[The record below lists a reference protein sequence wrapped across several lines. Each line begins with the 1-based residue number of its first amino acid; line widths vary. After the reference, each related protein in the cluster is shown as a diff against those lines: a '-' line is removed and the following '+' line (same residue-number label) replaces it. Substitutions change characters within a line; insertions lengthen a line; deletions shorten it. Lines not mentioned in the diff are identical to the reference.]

1 MILNIVYFDME
12 NFIINLKNKFKLF
25 FQHLHRY
32 LSTAWL
38 PITLIIIFV
47 LQIHLFNL
55 WLDLSPAHYILRR
68 TIVTIAFGLL
78 FFGPAIFLKKISKY
92 LYLFVASMILA
103 IILIAQLLYHS
114 YSGGFLQ
121 SSAFL
126 YAGEGLTVLDTVKTL
141 LTYRL
146 IFFIIGPLLV
156 LASFFLDVKGK
167 IIEKLLSKKDKI
179 IIGASMII
187 MVVAGYSYLFLRE
200 YMESGNTIHLYQ
212 YNRLFDVN
220 ALVKKVGII
229 NFSLG
234 DIIFTSLGGKEAS
247 AEEIN
252 FAKSWI
258 AEHTQN
264 TKPAKNFGLAKGR
277 NLIIVQ
283 VESLENTVI
292 NEKIGNQ
299 EITPHLNKLA
309 KEGLYFSNYYAQIG
323 PGTSADAE
331 FSTLNSFYPLPDTVA
346 FIKYAYNNFTAL
358 PTLLR
363 KNGYH
368 TYSMHGDV
376 SSFWNRANI
385 YPRLGYEKSFN
396 EEEYTVTRNIGAY
409 DLGDEDFFNQSIPK
423 LQSLPQPFMATLI
436 TLTSHTPYKL
446 PDDLNT
452 FPMPSDNKFTTLQQN
467 YIQSIHYTDQAI
479 ASFIDGL
486 KQAGLYENSLIVIFG
501 DHGSFT
507 NIGTALKPKT
517 IFADLQS
524 TQVPLIIL
532 APNTKLHGINQT
544 PASHIDLYP
553 TVANL
558 LGISVSGT
566 TMFGQDIINTKNPVA
581 TQRILVSGTIK
592 SILTN
597 KINYHAGA
605 EGKFED
611 GICVELPDKK
621 RLPIENCRALYDQQ
635 NSAVEAS
642 DLIIRNNLI
651 RDASTTY

>member
-1 MILNIVYFDME
+1 ME
-12 NFIINLKNKFKLF
+12 NFIINFKNKFKLF
-25 FQHLHRY
+25 FQHLYRY
-32 LSTAWL
+32 LVTAWL
-38 PITLIIIFV
+38 PLALILIFV
-47 LQIHLFNL
+47 LQTHLFNL
-55 WLDLSPAHYILRR
+55 WIELPPVHYIVRR
-68 TIVTIAFGLL
+68 SIVTVAFGLL
-78 FFGPAIFLKKISKY
+78 FFGPAIFLKKISSY
-92 LYLFVASMILA
+92 LYLFVTSTIMA
-103 IILIAQLLYHS
+103 IVLIAQFLYYS

-126 YAGEGLTVLDTVKTL
+126 YAGEGLTVLDTIKTL

-156 LASFFLDVKGK
+156 LVSFFLDMKGK
-167 IIEKLLSKKDKI
+167 IIERLLSKKDKI
-179 IIGASMII
+179 IIGASMLVMI
-187 MVVAGYSYLFLRE
+187 VAGYSYLFLRE
-200 YMESGNTIHLYQ
+200 YMEAGNTVHLYQ

-258 AEHTQN
+258 TENTQN

-283 VESLENTVI
+283 IESLENTVI
-292 NEKIGNQ
+292 NEKIGGQ

-309 KEGLYFSNYYAQIG
+309 KEGLYFPNYYTQIG
-323 PGTSADAE
+323 PGTTADAE

-358 PTLLR
+358 PTLLK

-385 YPRLGYEKSFN
+385 YPRLGYEKSFS
-396 EEEYTVTRNIGAY
+396 EEDYTVIRNIGPY
-409 DLGDEDFFNQSIPK
+409 DLGDEDFFDQSIPK
-423 LQSLPQPFMATLI
+423 LQSLPKPFMATLI
-436 TLTSHTPYKL
+436 TLTSHTPFKL

-452 FPMPSDNKFTTLQQN
+452 LSIPSDTKLTTLQQN
-467 YIQSIHYTDQAI
+467 YIQSVRYTDQAV
-479 ASFIDGL
+479 AKFIEKL

-507 NIGTALKPKT
+507 NIGAALKPKA

-524 TQVPLIIL
+524 AQVPLIVL
-532 APNTKLHGINQT
+532 APNTKLRGVSQS

-558 LGISVSGT
+558 LGISVGGA
-566 TMFGQDIINTKNPVA
+566 TMFGQDIINTKNPVV

-597 KINYHAGA
+597 KINYHSGA

-621 RLPIENCRALYDQQ
+621 RLPIEKCRALYDQQ
-635 NSAVEAS
+635 NNATKAS

-651 RDASTTY
+651 FETK